1 MTSRDFSNWMW
12 GEALSMIERAER
24 LQRQFFQH
32 ATSVSTV
39 AWEPPVDILESAEE
53 VCVQIALPGVPAD
66 SITIALD
73 PGGLHVSALRAF
85 PCRDDTMNVHRLEI
99 PYGRFER
106 HIGLPLGDPYV
117 PLELVDR
124 RLADGVLTVV
134 FRKKE
139 GA

>member
-1 MTSRDFSNWMW
+1 MW

-32 ATSVSTV
+32 AAA
-39 AWEPPVDILESAEE
+39 AWEPPVDIVESAEGVRVE
-53 VCVQIALPGVPAD
+53 VALPGVPAEA
-66 SITIALD
+66 ITVALD
-73 PGGLHVSALRAF
+73 PAGLRISALRAF

-106 HIGLPLGDPYV
+106 HIGLPLADPYV
-117 PLELVDR
+117 PLELADK
-124 RLADGVLTVV
+124 RLANGVLTLV

>member
-1 MTSRDFSNWMW
+1 MTSRDFSSWMW
-12 GEALSMIERAER
+12 SEALSMIERAER

-32 ATSVSTV
+32 AAV
-39 AWEPPVDILESAEE
+39 AWEPPVDVVESPEA
-53 VCVQIALPGVPAD
+53 VRVQVALPGVPAEA
-66 SITIALD
+66 ITVALD
-73 PGGLHVSALRAF
+73 PAGLHVSALRAF

-106 HIGLPLGDPYV
+106 YIGLPLGDPYV
-117 PLELVDR
+117 PLELVDKQ
-124 RLADGVLTVV
+124 LADGVLTLV

>member
-32 ATSVSTV
+32 ATA
-39 AWEPPVDILESAEE
+39 AWEPPVDITESPDDLR
-53 VCVQIALPGVPAD
+53 VQVALPGVSADAITLRLEPAGVH
-66 SITIALD
+66 I
-73 PGGLHVSALRAF
+73 SAVRAF

-106 HIGLPLGDPYV
+106 DIGLPLGDPYR
-117 PLELVDR
+117 PLELVEQK
-124 RLADGVLTVV
+124 LVDGVLTLV

>member
-32 ATSVSTV
+32 ATA
-39 AWEPPVDILESAEE
+39 AWEPPVDITESPDE
-53 VCVQIALPGVPAD
+53 VRVHVALPGVSAD
-66 SITIALD
+66 AINVALD
-73 PGGLHVSALRAF
+73 PGGLHVCAVRVF

-106 HIGLPLGDPYV
+106 RIGLPLGDPYR
-117 PLELVDR
+117 PLELVEKK
-124 RLADGVLTVV
+124 LTDGVLTLV